1 MLIIAIIAV
10 TKVILVIILIIL
22 IADLERPSATALN
35 LLVAALDLKFDQ
47 PRDMSRKKC
56 PVGAQLMTCQH
67 FDGGPSCSTLP
78 CNCFPEN

>member
-22 IADLERPSATALN
+22 IADLDLERPSATALN

-47 PRDMSRKKC
+47 PRDMSRKKRLPGRC
-56 PVGAQLMTCQH
+56 PADDVPAL
-67 FDGGPSCSTLP
+67 
-78 CNCFPEN
+78 